1 MTIFEDSLEYHR
13 KEPKGK
19 VSLKISKPVEDKA
32 DLALAYTPG
41 VGGVAKAIFE
51 NPEKV
56 WEYTNRGNSVAV
68 VSDGSAVLGL
78 GNIGPLAASP
88 VMEGKAVLFKKFAGI
103 DAYAICAK
111 IEKDENYVESFVS
124 FLKALGPSF
133 GGINMEDVAAPGC
146 FEIVKRANEVC
157 DIPIF
162 HDDQDGTGVILLA
175 ALNNALKICVKK
187 KAEVKIVF
195 SGAGA
200 AGIACARMFAADGI
214 PKGNIFMCDSK
225 GLIVNERED
234 LNEQKK
240 EFAQN
245 GKMMSLGETVKNA
258 DVFVGVSRAGV
269 LTGEMI
275 QGMNKDSI
283 IFAMANP
290 IPEIMPD
297 EALKAGAR
305 IVATGRSDF
314 PNQVNNALGFPGIFR
329 GVLDTRASSVNL
341 EMRLAASRAIA
352 GLANVE
358 AGEIIPK
365 IFDVRVVPAIARAV
379 AEAAMRTGVARVKI
393 EDLEGYE
400 REVAE
405 RVKGE

>member
-1 MTIFEDSLEYHR
+1 MTIFEDSLEYHA
-13 KEPKGK
+13 KSPKGK
-19 VSLKISKPVEDKA
+19 ISLKISKPVKDKS

-41 VGGVAKAIFE
+41 VGGVAKAISE

-68 VSDGSAVLGL
+68 VSDGTAVLGL
-78 GNIGPLAASP
+78 GNIGPEAGLP
-88 VMEGKAVLFKKFAGI
+88 VMEGKAVLFKKFADI
-103 DAYAICAK
+103 DAFAICAK
-111 IEKDENYVESFVS
+111 IEKDENYVENFVE
-124 FLKALGPSF
+124 FLKALVPSF
-133 GGINMEDVAAPGC
+133 GAINLEDVAAPGC
-146 FEIVKRANEVC
+146 FEIMERAAASLQCAIV
-157 DIPIF
+157 

-175 ALNNALKICVKK
+175 ALNNALKICGKK

-214 PKGNIFMCDSK
+214 QKKNIFMCDSK

-245 GKMMSLGETVKNA
+245 GKSMNLAEAMKGA
-258 DVFVGVSRAGV
+258 DVFVGVSRAGIV
-269 LTGEMI
+269 NAEMVR
-275 QGMNKDSI
+275 GMAKDPI

-297 EALKAGAR
+297 EAMAAGAK

-352 GLANVE
+352 GLANVG
-358 AGEIIPK
+358 AGEIIPS
-365 IFDVRVVPAIARAV
+365 IFDARVVPKIARAV
-379 AEAAMRTGVARVKI
+379 AEAAMETGVAKVKI
-393 EDLEGYE
+393 EDLERYE
-400 REVAE
+400 GEIAQRVA
-405 RVKGE
+405 KN